1 MKYFREVII
10 KIVPWC
16 MSKSVSLTNLGLYPL
31 IGRLHKPE
39 ERSASFRPSLQVPG
53 LVVRKKAYIVMDVQG
68 AI

>member
-1 MKYFREVII
+1 M
-10 KIVPWC
+10 PWC

-31 IGRLHKPE
+31 IERLHKPE

-53 LVVRKKAYIVMDVQG
+53 LVRKKVCIVMDVQG